1 MDLSILLSRIQFG
14 ITIGFHILY
23 PTLNI
28 GLAVFISVMEGLWL
42 KTRNPVYLN
51 ICKFWIK
58 IFALTFGMGV
68 VSGIVMAYELGTNFG
83 NLIMAAGSVL
93 GPLFGYE
100 VLSAFFL
107 EAGFLGIMLF
117 GWNRVGPKLHYAAT
131 LLVTIGTLI
140 SAFWIMSAN
149 SWMQTPAGYSLINNK
164 FKVLSWWDVIFNPSF
179 LHRFTHMVMAS
190 LVTSSFVVAGISAWY
205 LLKERH
211 LNLAKPC
218 FSFVLM
224 AVVFLTP
231 LQILIGDMVGL
242 IVHEHQP
249 LKTAAMEGNW
259 DTQPGAPLILFAV
272 PDVKQ
277 EKNLYTLAIPKGA
290 SLINTHSLN
299 GVLQGLKSV
308 PPADRPVVLPVF
320 YGFRVMVGIGLLLF
334 AIALWGLYLRLRH
347 RLYDSKAFLRTCI
360 LVSPF
365 GFFATICGW
374 ITAESG
380 RQPWAIYNL
389 MRTTDAASNVPAG
402 QVATSLTLL
411 SIIYLFI
418 LVFYLYYLF
427 KIIRKGPKDLD
438 EAPTTAAYLVS
449 PMTKPDKRDK

>member
-28 GLAVFISVMEGLWL
+28 GLAVFISIMEGLWL
-42 KTRNPVYLN
+42 KTRNPIYLN

-83 NLIMAAGSVL
+83 HLIAAAGSVL

-149 SWMQTPAGYSLINNK
+149 SWMQTPTGYSLVNGK
-164 FKVLSWWDVIFNPSF
+164 FSVLSWWDVIFNPSF
-179 LHRFTHMVMAS
+179 FHRFTHMLMAS
-190 LVTSSFVVAGISAWY
+190 LVTSSFVIAGICAWY
-205 LLKERH
+205 LLKQRH
-211 LNLAKPC
+211 FNLAKPS
-218 FSFVLM
+218 FSLVLM
-224 AVVFLTP
+224 AVVVLTP
-231 LQILIGDMVGL
+231 LQILIGDMVG
-242 IVHEHQP
+242 ITVHEHQP

-259 DTQPGAPLILFAV
+259 DTQAGAPLILFAI
-272 PDVKQ
+272 PDIKQ
-277 EKNLYTLAIPKGA
+277 EKNLFAISIPKGA

-299 GVLQGLKSV
+299 GVLLGLKSV
-308 PPADRPVVLPVF
+308 PSTDRPVILPVF
-320 YGFRVMVGIGLLLF
+320 FGFRVMVAIGFLLF
-334 AIALWGLYLRLRH
+334 AMALWGLYLRWRH
-347 RLYDSKAFLRTCI
+347 RLYDNKTFLRACVV
-360 LVSPF
+360 VSPL
-365 GFFATICGW
+365 GFVATICGW
-374 ITAESG
+374 VTAESG
-380 RQPWAIYNL
+380 RQPWVIYNL
-389 MRTTDAASNVPAG
+389 IRTTDAASTVPAG

-411 SIIYLFI
+411 SVIYLFI
-418 LVFYLYYLF
+418 LFFYIYYLF
-427 KIIRKGPKDLD
+427 KIIKKGPKDLD
-438 EAPTTAAYLVS
+438 AAPTTAAYLAYS
-449 PMTKPDKRDK
+449 QSSNKRIK